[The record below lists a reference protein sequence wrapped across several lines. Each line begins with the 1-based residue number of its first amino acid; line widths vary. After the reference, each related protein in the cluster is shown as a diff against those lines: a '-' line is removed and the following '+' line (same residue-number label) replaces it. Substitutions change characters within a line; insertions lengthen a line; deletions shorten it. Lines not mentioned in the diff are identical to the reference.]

1 MPTLTLPE
9 GVTPLFPR
17 SATTRT
23 PGISTGSPLSASTE
37 VQVETDGSAQDLVE
51 QFGQQLV
58 DQGWVLDNR
67 WDGDYSSGSTWTR
80 SPTEELH
87 LFGLLDIISLVESG
101 YRASFRASTREPQ

>member
-9 GVTPLFPR
+9 GVTPLGPR

-23 PGISTGSPLSASTE
+23 PGFSTGSPLSASTE

-87 LFGLLDIISLVESG
+87 LFGLLDIIALVESG